1 MHKGNHMKQTLIFI
15 IFSTVFLSACSTPYG
30 YHRPAPDTCDGAPGC
45 AVSAVVSGLL
55 NTKPSKATKCSDM
68 SGERKAACDAQVSAL
83 KASIE
88 NAKRQ

>member
-1 MHKGNHMKQTLIFI
+1 MKQTLIFI
-15 IFSTVFLSACSTPYG
+15 IFSTLFLSACSTPYG
-30 YHRPAPDTCDGAPGC
+30 YHSPAPDTCDGAPGC

-55 NTKPSKATKCSDM
+55 KTTPSKDTKCADM
-68 SGERKAACDAQVSAL
+68 RGERKAACDAQVSAL